1 MKLTFAFCLALLAL
15 SMTTLYA
22 GVGTITPNQF
32 GTQNVA
38 GLTLTAG
45 ICNVPGVSPDCG
57 GAFTASV
64 GTASNATLWCVDS
77 QEFDQPNYTAN
88 VVSLTESAT
97 MFDNGTLVRYGSVD
111 QPGNTNT
118 WIDNSL
124 SVANANNALT
134 RYQLAAIL
142 ITMYVPQGTPAN
154 NADNNNVQQAIW
166 QVMEN
171 TTPIGEPGTNGAPT
185 FTPTA
190 AVNTLISNAETMLT
204 AGYNF
209 SAWAVI
215 SGAFVP
221 GTPGALSTSTY
232 IQTYLVQVTPEPRF
246 YGLLLVG
253 LLGLCG
259 IVYRRRVAS

>member
-1 MKLTFAFCLALLAL
+1 MKLSFAFALTLVAL
-15 SMTTLYA
+15 PISSLYA
-22 GVGTITPNQF
+22 GVGTITPSQF

-38 GLTLTAG
+38 GLTLAAG

-64 GTASNATLWCVDS
+64 GTALNATLWCVDS
-77 QEFDQPNYTAN
+77 QEFDQPNYTGN

-97 MFDNGTLVRYGSVD
+97 TFDNGTLVRYGSVD
-111 QPGNTNT
+111 QTGDSNT

-124 SVANANNALT
+124 TVANANNALT

-142 ITMYVPQGTPAN
+142 ITMYAPQGTPAN
-154 NADNNNVQQAIW
+154 NAANNNVQQAIW
-166 QVMEN
+166 QVTEN
-171 TTPIGEPGTNGAPT
+171 TTPVGESGTNGEPT
-185 FTPTA
+185 FTSTS
-190 AVNTLISNAETMLT
+190 AVNALISRAETTL
-204 AGYNF
+204 AGGYNF
-209 SAWAVI
+209 SGWAVI

-221 GTPGALSTSTY
+221 GSPGALSNSTF

-253 LLGLCG
+253 LLSLCG
-259 IVYRRRVAS
+259 VIYRRRLA